1 MTLDAITRPAN
12 SKLWPQEW
20 RALKASSAMAPKT
33 VRKVADGLYYIV
45 ACEEFIP
52 DSNIYLVQ
60 NKDRFTLFDAGIQIY
75 FKETVAAIE
84 ELGLKLAQM
93 DQLVLTHTHLDHSG
107 SCPLFLEAA
116 KKAELWV
123 SREEGELL
131 EKGDDS
137 LVLGSMLGQRLPPLS
152 VARKLQEGDTVRV
165 GDFAFQVLHT
175 PGHSFGSLC
184 FFEPRKGILIAG
196 DVVFRGGSFGR
207 VDFPTGNGQQL
218 IASIARLA
226 KLPVKILLPGHM
238 GIATKGAQ
246 EEIKLSLQFAEQ
258 ML

>member
-1 MTLDAITRPAN
+1 
-12 SKLWPQEW
+12 
-20 RALKASSAMAPKT
+20 MAAKT
-33 VRKVADGLYYIV
+33 VHKVVDGLYYLV
-45 ACEEFIP
+45 ACEEVIP
-52 DSNIYLVQ
+52 DSNIFLVQ
-60 NKDRFTLFDAGIQIY
+60 NKDRFTLFDAGIQMY
-75 FKETVAAIE
+75 FRETVAAIE
-84 ELGLKLAQM
+84 ALGFKLTQM

-107 SCPLFLEAA
+107 SCPLLLDAA

-131 EKGDDS
+131 EKGDDR
-137 LVLGSMLGQRLPPLS
+137 LVLGSMLGQRLPPLP
-152 VARKLQEGDTVRV
+152 VARKLREGDTLRI
-165 GDFAFQVLHT
+165 GDFSFQVLHT

-207 VDFPTGNGQQL
+207 VDFPTGNGEQL
-218 IASIARLA
+218 ISSIARLA
-226 KLPVKILLPGHM
+226 QLPVKVLLPGHM

-246 EEIKLSLQFAEQ
+246 DEIRLSLQFAQQ